1 MLRDCCSLFCIISHV
16 FLLCAYL
23 LLFILWV
30 SSGNN
35 KNYLWCS
42 NSGSLVCSV
51 KGKTSG
57 TDKQR
62 HAQTGTDFIS
72 PATRSSFA
80 DNLQPESLQ
89 NYARE
94 GEKRNEREREKE
106 RERDTDRER
115 ERGEDMLAG
124 SSFRKDACMHM
135 RPPLLLIF
143 IILIILKGKYQ
154 VSLQLALIYGNGIY
168 HACSHTHKHAQQL
181 LSLGC
186 HGNDMGPEKKQKL
199 CERILCICSCKQRE
213 RKREGESWN
222 FPQIFIIKPL
232 QMICMHWVA
241 YRYVI
246 IWLHGRLSCL
256 LISEIDACIKL
267 ALQTLKMS
275 KIQP

>member
-1 MLRDCCSLFCIISHV
+1 MRTRNNMLRDCCIYIFALRIFVVIYIV
-16 FLLCAYL
+16 
-23 LLFILWV
+23 WV

-168 HACSHTHKHAQQL
+168 HACSQTHTNTR
-181 LSLGC
+181 SS
-186 HGNDMGPEKKQKL
+186 
-199 CERILCICSCKQRE
+199 SC
-213 RKREGESWN
+213 
-222 FPQIFIIKPL
+222 
-232 QMICMHWVA
+232 HWVA
-241 YRYVI
+241 MAM
-246 IWLHGRLSCL
+246 IWALKKTKAMRANTLHMQL
-256 LISEIDACIKL
+256 
-267 ALQTLKMS
+267 
-275 KIQP
+275 